1 MFRDQGTHTRR
12 ATEKFR
18 NPLARPDPS
27 HRRRHSR
34 ELTNDLLR
42 GPKSSVVGAQIPEYS
57 PRLLP
62 SFGPLATLIG
72 QASSAAR
79 RKSCRTFGAAARS
92 GFAAAA
98 LLVFS
103 GFYPEPLGRC
113 APA

>member
-42 GPKSSVVGAQIPEYS
+42 GPKSSVVGAQVPEYY

-72 QASSAAR
+72 QASSMGDAPKANQLPDWIPSAR
-79 RKSCRTFGAAARS
+79 AGCPWGAVLGQAT
-92 GFAAAA
+92 
-98 LLVFS
+98 LLQHW
-103 GFYPEPLGRC
+103 PIP
-113 APA
+113 